1 MRSGMVAALL
11 VVVILAGAGV
21 GYLAGSGRQITS
33 TSISTTT
40 VTLTITSTSAS
51 SSFEAQGIV
60 TGIVSVG
67 GQTLANISQYSVV
80 FDPLLCSGGSCQG
93 GQGSLAPIYPSGHY
107 SALLAP
113 GNYTVWLYPSC
124 RWSGCATAS
133 QHSVTVLSGQQ
144 IVVNIDIASA

>member
-1 MRSGMVAALL
+1 MRNGAAAALL
-11 VVVILAGAGV
+11 VVAILAGAGM
-21 GYLAGSGRQITS
+21 GYLAGTWHEVTS

-40 VTLTITSTSAS
+40 ATSTSAS

-124 RWSGCATAS
+124 RWSGCDTAF

-144 IVVNIDIASA
+144 IVVNIDIVSA